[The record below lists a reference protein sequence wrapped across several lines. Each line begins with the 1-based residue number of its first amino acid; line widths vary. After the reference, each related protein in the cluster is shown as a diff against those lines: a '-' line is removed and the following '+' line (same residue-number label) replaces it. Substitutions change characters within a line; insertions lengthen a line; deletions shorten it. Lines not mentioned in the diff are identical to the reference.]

1 MSASWSLSFQIKLLG
16 VIEKQSNLI
25 SFQSSNNT
33 EILGIDIL
41 PSTTNLIINHQS
53 KQYPIKTLNLE
64 VWTEISL
71 NQFFNHGDFTIYT
84 NVGDISVDQQV
95 VESPPVY
102 TGVKVFL
109 SKHGLP
115 PIYGNIRNLKFHFY
129 PDLSQGNVLL

>member
-53 KQYPIKTLNLE
+53 KQYPLRTLNLD
-64 VWTEISL
+64 VWTDISL
-71 NQFFNHGDFTIYT
+71 NQFFNHGNFTIYT
-84 NVGDISVDQQV
+84 NAGDISVDQQV

-109 SKHGLP
+109 SRHGLP
-115 PIYGNIRNLKFHFY
+115 PIYGHIRNLKFYSH
-129 PDLSQGNVLL
+129 LSQGNVMF